1 MRAWQALWLGVVLI
15 GGAAPAMAENEAPR
29 VVSVDVA
36 GLHTIASETCLAR
49 VQTKPGML
57 YAESVVSE
65 DIRRLYALGYFTDI
79 QVATEPAADGVR
91 VVFQVTEKPTI
102 TAVEFEGFRLFRVE
116 RLRQL
121 LGVEAGQLYDPR
133 KVKEGV
139 DKLKA
144 EYRRKGYSK
153 IAVESSVSADPATN
167 QATVYVVADE
177 GPQMRI
183 RRIFI
188 EGNLAVPDRRI
199 LKLLKTKRRHW
210 FTAGVYDEQVLE
222 EDAERIRAF
231 YRRNGY
237 QDVRV
242 EHSLAADPSGRQLY
256 LHLKIAEG
264 LQHRIG
270 TISLAGVTL
279 FPPEDLQVLLRL
291 KPGAV
296 YNTEVLQEDLR
307 TMTQYYGDRGYI
319 HAVVTPA
326 TTLDP
331 ASKRVDLALQVEE
344 HDLTYVR
351 RIDIRGNLRTKDVVV
366 RREIRLH
373 PGEPFDGSRIR
384 RSIERLYNLGY
395 FEEVNVDTQATPLP
409 QHDDLIVNVKE
420 AKTGSFSFGGGFSS
434 VDRIVGLVE
443 VEQRNFDL
451 FNPPNFTGAG
461 QDLRFRVEVGTV
473 RRYFDLSFT
482 EPWIFGH
489 PVSLGVDA
497 FSRTR
502 LRSRN
507 LGLAFEERRQG
518 GGLRLGKSFGENL
531 HAGIGYQ
538 LFRTDISDV
547 VADASADLKAE
558 QGRSDISVANA
569 TLTWDTRDNR
579 FEPTRGIVTFVSS
592 DLAGGLLAG
601 NRDFYRLQG
610 GVSTYYSHWDRFT
623 LETRLK
629 TGLVNEYDNTA
640 QVPIFERFFAG
651 GADTIRGFRERRV
664 GPKDAVSNDPI
675 GGEAIFMGTLEEV
688 ATILKDERG
697 KSILKGSVFYDVG
710 NVWRSISDFGQ
721 SFESGTGIGMRVN
734 TPIGPVRVDLGFPI
748 TQLGDEKRSP
758 RIHFNVSRS
767 F

>member
-1 MRAWQALWLGVVLI
+1 MLLLG
-15 GGAAPAMAENEAPR
+15 GGGPAFAAEENAPPR
-29 VVSVDVA
+29 VASVNVT
-36 GLHTIASETCLAR
+36 GLHTIAPETCLAR
-49 VQTKPGML
+49 VQTKPGMP
-57 YAESVVSE
+57 YADAVVSE

-79 QVATEPAADGVR
+79 QVQTEPAPDGMR

-102 TAVEFEGFRLFRVE
+102 GAIQFEGFRRFRPD

-121 LGVEAGQLYDPR
+121 LGVQTGQLYDPR
-133 KVKEGV
+133 RLKDGV
-139 DKLKA
+139 EKLKA
-144 EYRRKGYSK
+144 EYRRKGYAK
-153 IAVESSVSADPATN
+153 IAIESSVATDPATN
-167 QATVYVVADE
+167 QATAYVVADE

-183 RRIFI
+183 RKIFV
-188 EGNLAVPDRRI
+188 EGNLAFPDGRI
-199 LKLLKTKRRHW
+199 ITLLKTKRRHW
-210 FTAGVYDEQVLE
+210 FTSGVYDEQVLE
-222 EDAERIRAF
+222 EDLERIRAF

-237 QDVRV
+237 QDVQV
-242 EHSLAADPSGRQLY
+242 EQTLAADPSGLALY
-256 LHLKIAEG
+256 LHLKMTEG
-264 LQHRIG
+264 AQHRVG
-270 TISLAGVTL
+270 TVALSGVTL

-307 TMTQYYGDRGYI
+307 TLTQYYGDRGYI
-319 HAVVTPA
+319 HAQVTPA

-344 HDLTYVR
+344 HELTYVR
-351 RIDIRGNLRTKDVVV
+351 RIDIRGNLHTKDVVV
-366 RREIRLH
+366 RREIRIH

-409 QHDDLIVNVKE
+409 QHDDLVVNVKE

-434 VDRIVGLVE
+434 VDRVVGLVE

-451 FNPPNFTGAG
+451 FNVPSFVGAG

-489 PVSLGVDA
+489 PVSFGVDA

-502 LRSRN
+502 LRSQN

-518 GGLRLGKSFGENL
+518 GGLRLGKDFGENL
-531 HAGIGYQ
+531 HLGLGYQ

-547 VADASADLKAE
+547 VAASSADLKAE
-558 QGRSDISVANA
+558 QGRSDISEASA
-569 TLTWDTRDNR
+569 SLAWDTRDNR
-579 FEPTRGIVTFVSS
+579 FEPSRGVIAFVSS

-601 NRDFYRLQG
+601 TRDFYRLQS
-610 GVSTYYSHWDRFT
+610 GVSTYLSHWDRFT

-629 TGLVNEYDNTA
+629 AGVVNAYDNTA

-664 GPKDAVSNDPI
+664 GPRDPVSNDPL

-688 ATILKDERG
+688 ATLLQDERG
-697 KSILKGSVFYDVG
+697 KAILKGSVFYDVG
-710 NVWRSISDFGQ
+710 NVWKNVGDLGQ
-721 SFESGTGIGMRVN
+721 SFESGTGVGIRVN
-734 TPIGPVRVDLGFPI
+734 TPIGPVRVDLGFPM

-758 RIHFNVSRS
+758 RVHFNVSRS